1 MTPWQRRNPLGGSV
15 APGSFWAPR
24 VVAMRDAMGLPQ
36 RVFRPQQLASA
47 AAELLGE
54 LGKSA
59 QSFASADVPLGNEAP
74 RPSPELKVAPRV

>member
-1 MTPWQRRNPLGGSV
+1 MATKKPAWRFSSARAFFGRVG
-15 APGSFWAPR
+15 

-54 LGKSA
+54 LGKLA
-59 QSFASADVPLGNEAP
+59 QSFASADVPLGNGAP